1 MNDNNGPLFELDRA
15 RMTALLNEL
24 SDRLETRGIAASLYL
39 VGGAAMTLAY
49 GREGLTP
56 DIDALTSHA
65 AVLDEAASMAQHHGL
80 PEGWLNSNAAGW
92 VPPRPEWALTQPTE
106 PGLTIHIAPPEHV
119 LAMKLIAT
127 RRKDRPDIRLLI
139 SEVGMEDA
147 PPEEYADLLARV
159 YDGEGLLSTMLGIR
173 EDDPA
178 ATRTEAMRIGEW
190 AHQFASEL
198 RNG

>member
-1 MNDNNGPLFELDRA
+1 MDSNGPLFELDRA
-15 RMTALLNEL
+15 QMTALLNEL
-24 SDRLETRGIAASLYL
+24 GDRLEARGIAASLYL

-49 GREGLTP
+49 GRDGLTP
-56 DIDALTSHA
+56 DIDAVTSHA
-65 AVLDEAASMAQHHGL
+65 AVLEEATSMAQDHGL

-92 VPPRPEWALTQPTE
+92 VPPRPEWALTPPTK

-139 SEVGMEDA
+139 REVGMEDA

-159 YDGEGLLSTMLGIR
+159 YDGEGLLPTMLGING
-173 EDDPA
+173 DDPA
-178 ATRTEAMRIGEW
+178 AARTEAIRIGEW

>member
-1 MNDNNGPLFELDRA
+1 MDSNGPLFELDRA
-15 RMTALLNEL
+15 QMTALLNEL
-24 SDRLETRGIAASLYL
+24 GDRLEARGIAASLYL

-49 GREGLTP
+49 GRDGLTP
-56 DIDALTSHA
+56 DIDAMTSHA
-65 AVLDEAASMAQHHGL
+65 AVLDEATSMAQDHGL

-92 VPPRPEWALTQPTE
+92 VPPRPEWALTPQTK

-139 SEVGMEDA
+139 REVGMEDA

-159 YDGEGLLSTMLGIR
+159 YDGEGLLPTMLGIKG
-173 EDDPA
+173 DDPV
-178 ATRTEAMRIGEW
+178 ATRTEAIRIGEW
-190 AHQFASEL
+190 AYQFASEL

>member
-1 MNDNNGPLFELDRA
+1 MDNGPLFELDRA

-24 SDRLETRGIAASLYL
+24 SDRLEARGIAASIYL

-65 AVLDEAASMAQHHGL
+65 AVFDEATSMAQDHGL

-92 VPPRPEWALTQPTE
+92 VPPRPEWALTQPTK
-106 PGLTIHIAPPEHV
+106 PGLTIHIAPSEHV

-139 SEVGMEDA
+139 REVGMEDA
-147 PPEEYADLLARV
+147 PEEYADLLARV
-159 YDGEGLLSTMLGIR
+159 YDGEGLLTTMLGIR
-173 EDDPA
+173 EDDAA
-178 ATRTEAMRIGEW
+178 ATRTEAIRIGEW
-190 AHQFASEL
+190 AHQFASEI
-198 RNG
+198 RNR

>member
-1 MNDNNGPLFELDRA
+1 MDNGPLFELDRA
-15 RMTALLNEL
+15 RMTALLKEL

-56 DIDALTSHA
+56 DIDALTSHTG
-65 AVLDEAASMAQHHGL
+65 VLDEAKSMAQDHGL

-92 VPPRPEWALTQPTE
+92 VPPRPEWALAKPTR

-139 SEVGMEDA
+139 REVGMEDA

-159 YDGEGLLSTMLGIR
+159 YDGEGLLSTMLGIK
-173 EDDPA
+173 EDDPE
-178 ATRTEAMRIGEW
+178 ATRTEAIRIGEW
-190 AHQFASEL
+190 AHQFASEIL
-198 RNG
+198 NG